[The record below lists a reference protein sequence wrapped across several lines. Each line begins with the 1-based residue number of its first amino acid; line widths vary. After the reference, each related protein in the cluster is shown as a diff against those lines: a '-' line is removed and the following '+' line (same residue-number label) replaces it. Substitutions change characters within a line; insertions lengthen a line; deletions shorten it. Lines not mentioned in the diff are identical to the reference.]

1 MRLIQFPG
9 MTVLYNAMKRN
20 FGLDFYQAGVLRVT
34 KPIMLFG
41 REVRKEHVDA
51 LMALLVETEPA
62 REEPAAQSAAV
73 QKSEA
78 KEAEADPLGNDEE
91 EDAGLFGGAPTLAG
105 KTGRKGR

>member
-51 LMALLVETEPA
+51 LMALLGETEPA
-62 REEPAAQSAAV
+62 REKPAAQSAAV
-73 QKSEA
+73 ESEA
-78 KEAEADPLGNDEE
+78 KEAEADPLGDDEE
-91 EDAGLFGGAPTLAG
+91 EDAGLFGGAPRIAG
-105 KTGRKGR
+105 KPGKKGR

>member
-9 MTVLYNAMKRN
+9 MTTLYNAMKRN

-41 REVRKEHVDA
+41 REIRKEHVDA
-51 LMALLVETEPA
+51 LMALLGEPETA

-73 QKSEA
+73 ESEA
-78 KEAEADPLGNDEE
+78 KEAEADPLGDDEE
-91 EDAGLFGGAPTLAG
+91 EDAGLFGGAPRIAG
-105 KTGRKGR
+105 KPGKKGR

>member
-41 REVRKEHVDA
+41 MEVKKEHVDA
-51 LMALLVETEPA
+51 LMALLGESEPA
-62 REEPAAQSAAV
+62 RVEPAAQSAAG
-73 QKSEA
+73 QESEA
-78 KEAEADPLGNDEE
+78 KEAEADPLGDDEE
-91 EDAGLFGGAPTLAG
+91 VDAGLFGGAPTLAG
-105 KTGRKGR
+105 RPGKKGR

>member
-9 MTVLYNAMKRN
+9 MTTLYNAMKRN

-51 LMALLVETEPA
+51 LMALLGEPEPA
-62 REEPAAQSAAV
+62 RVEPAAQSAAV
-73 QKSEA
+73 ESEA
-78 KEAEADPLGNDEE
+78 KEAEADPLGDDEE
-91 EDAGLFGGAPTLAG
+91 EDAGLFGGAPRIAG
-105 KTGRKGR
+105 KPGKKGR

>member
-51 LMALLVETEPA
+51 LMALLGEPEPA

-73 QKSEA
+73 ESEA
-78 KEAEADPLGNDEE
+78 KEAEADPLGDDEE
-91 EDAGLFGGAPTLAG
+91 VDAGLFGGAPTLAG

>member
-41 REVRKEHVDA
+41 MEVKKEHVDA
-51 LMALLVETEPA
+51 LLALVEKPEPA

-78 KEAEADPLGNDEE
+78 KEAEADPLGDDEE
-91 EDAGLFGGAPTLAG
+91 EDAGLFGGAPRIAG
-105 KTGRKGR
+105 KPGKKGR

>member
-62 REEPAAQSAAV
+62 RVESAAQSAAV
-73 QKSEA
+73 ESEA

-91 EDAGLFGGAPTLAG
+91 EDAGLFGGAPTSAG
-105 KTGRKGR
+105 KTGKKGR